1 MEVAK
6 ILENKPKGYIYGLMG
21 NINLTTNNT
30 NYSIITD
37 YKFNGTVS
45 EYLNSPKAESSLKM
59 VLLDESYI
67 DKKANDLSIGELKKV
82 SLAKAL
88 IDAKDYL
95 VLDYFDK
102 NFNHKE
108 IDYFIRLMKRMTSD
122 YQKTVILFTNDITVL
137 WNNIKELLIVDEY
150 FVINTI
156 PKEKYFEFID
166 KLNEPEIV
174 RFIKLMKELGLYIE
188 NYKDTQDLLKAIY
201 RLKEQE

>member
-21 NINLTTNNT
+21 NINLTTNNN

-37 YKFNGTVS
+37 YKFNGTVE
-45 EYLNSPKAESSLKM
+45 EYLNSPKAASSLKM
-59 VLLDESYI
+59 VLLDENVMP
-67 DKKANDLSIGELKKV
+67 KNARDLSIGELKKV

-88 IDAKDYL
+88 IDGKDYL

-102 NFNHKE
+102 SFNHKE
-108 IDYFIRLMKRMTSD
+108 IDYFIRLIKRMTND
-122 YQKTVILFTNDITVL
+122 YQKTVILFTNDITIL
-137 WNNIKELLIVDEY
+137 WNNIEELLIVDEY

-174 RFIKLMKELGLYIE
+174 RFTRLMKELGLNIE
-188 NYKDTQDLLKAIY
+188 NYKNTQDLLKAIY

>member
-45 EYLNSPKAESSLKM
+45 EYLNSPKAQSSLKM

-67 DKKANDLSIGELKKV
+67 NKKANDLSIGELKKV

-188 NYKDTQDLLKAIY
+188 NYKNTQDLLKAIY

>member
-1 MEVAK
+1 M
-6 ILENKPKGYIYGLMG
+6 LQPFL
-21 NINLTTNNT
+21 LNNT

-166 KLNEPEIV
+166 KANEPEII
-174 RFIKLMKELGLYIE
+174 RFIKLMKELGLNIE
-188 NYKDTQDLLKAIY
+188 NYKNTQDLLKAIY

>member
-45 EYLNSPKAESSLKM
+45 EYLNSPKAKSSLKM

-67 DKKANDLSIGELKKV
+67 NKKANDLSIGELKKV

-188 NYKDTQDLLKAIY
+188 NYKNTQDLLKAIY

>member
-21 NINLTTNNT
+21 NINLTTNNN

-37 YKFNGTVS
+37 YKFNGTVE
-45 EYLNSPKAESSLKM
+45 EYLNSPKAASSLKM
-59 VLLDESYI
+59 VLLDENVM
-67 DKKANDLSIGELKKV
+67 KKNARDLSIGELKKV

-88 IDAKDYL
+88 IDGKDYL

-102 NFNHKE
+102 SFNHKE
-108 IDYFIRLMKRMTSD
+108 IDYFIRLIKRMTSD
-122 YQKTVILFTNDITVL
+122 YQKTVILFTNDITIL
-137 WNNIKELLIVDEY
+137 WNNIEELLIVDEY

-174 RFIKLMKELGLYIE
+174 RFIKLMKELGLNIE

>member
-174 RFIKLMKELGLYIE
+174 RFTKLMKELGLYIE

>member
-21 NINLTTNNT
+21 NINLTTNNN

-37 YKFNGTVS
+37 YKFNGTVE
-45 EYLNSPKAESSLKM
+45 EYLNSPKAASSLKM
-59 VLLDESYI
+59 VLLDENVM
-67 DKKANDLSIGELKKV
+67 KKNARDLSIGELKKV

-88 IDAKDYL
+88 IDGKDYL

-102 NFNHKE
+102 SFNHKE
-108 IDYFIRLMKRMTSD
+108 IDYFIRLIKRMTND
-122 YQKTVILFTNDITVL
+122 YQKTVILFTNDITIL
-137 WNNIKELLIVDEY
+137 WNNIEELLIVDEY

-174 RFIKLMKELGLYIE
+174 RFTKLMKELGLYIE

>member
-21 NINLTTNNT
+21 NINLTTNNN

-37 YKFNGTVS
+37 YKFNGTVE
-45 EYLNSPKAESSLKM
+45 EYLNSPKAASSLKM
-59 VLLDESYI
+59 VLLDENVMP
-67 DKKANDLSIGELKKV
+67 KNARDLSIGELKKV

-88 IDAKDYL
+88 IDGKDYL

-102 NFNHKE
+102 SFNHKE
-108 IDYFIRLMKRMTSD
+108 IDYFIRLIKRMTSD
-122 YQKTVILFTNDITVL
+122 YHKTVILFTNDITIL
-137 WNNIKELLIVDEY
+137 WNNIEELLIVDEY

-174 RFIKLMKELGLYIE
+174 RFTKLMKELGLNIE

>member
-21 NINLTTNNT
+21 NINLTTNNN

-37 YKFNGTVS
+37 YKFNGTVE
-45 EYLNSPKAESSLKM
+45 EYLNSPKAASSLKM
-59 VLLDESYI
+59 VLLDENVM
-67 DKKANDLSIGELKKV
+67 KKNARDLSIGELKKV

-88 IDAKDYL
+88 IDGKDYL

-102 NFNHKE
+102 SFNHKE
-108 IDYFIRLMKRMTSD
+108 IDYFIRLIKRMTND

-174 RFIKLMKELGLYIE
+174 RFIRLMKELGLNIE
-188 NYKDTQDLLKAIY
+188 NYKNTQDLLKAIY

>member
-21 NINLTTNNT
+21 NINLTTNNN

-37 YKFNGTVS
+37 YKFNGTVE
-45 EYLNSPKAESSLKM
+45 EYLNSPKAASSLKM
-59 VLLDESYI
+59 VLLDENVM
-67 DKKANDLSIGELKKV
+67 KKNARDLSIGELKKV

-88 IDAKDYL
+88 IDGKDYL

-102 NFNHKE
+102 SFNHKE
-108 IDYFIRLMKRMTSD
+108 IDYFIRLIKRMTND
-122 YQKTVILFTNDITVL
+122 YQKTVILFTNDITIL
-137 WNNIKELLIVDEY
+137 WNNIEELLIVDEY

-174 RFIKLMKELGLYIE
+174 RFTRLMKELGLNIE
-188 NYKDTQDLLKAIY
+188 NYKNTQDLLKAIY

>member
-21 NINLTTNNT
+21 NINLTTNNN

-37 YKFNGTVS
+37 YKFNGTVE
-45 EYLNSPKAESSLKM
+45 EYLNSPKAASSLKM
-59 VLLDESYI
+59 VLLDENVM
-67 DKKANDLSIGELKKV
+67 KKNARDLSIGELKKV

-88 IDAKDYL
+88 IDGKDYL

-102 NFNHKE
+102 RFNHKE
-108 IDYFIRLMKRMTSD
+108 IDYFIRLIKRMTND
-122 YQKTVILFTNDITVL
+122 YQKTVILFTNDITIL
-137 WNNIKELLIVDEY
+137 WNNIEELLIVDEY

-174 RFIKLMKELGLYIE
+174 RFTRLMKELGLNIE

>member
-21 NINLTTNNT
+21 NINLTTNNN

-37 YKFNGTVS
+37 YKFNGTVE
-45 EYLNSPKAESSLKM
+45 EYLNSPKAASSLKM
-59 VLLDESYI
+59 VLLDENVMP
-67 DKKANDLSIGELKKV
+67 KNARDLSIGELKKV

-88 IDAKDYL
+88 IDGKDYL

-102 NFNHKE
+102 SFNHKE
-108 IDYFIRLMKRMTSD
+108 IDYFIRLTKRMTND

>member
-45 EYLNSPKAESSLKM
+45 EYLNSSKAKSSLKM

-150 FVINTI
+150 FVINAI

-166 KLNEPEIV
+166 KANEPEII
-174 RFIKLMKELGLYIE
+174 RFIKLMKELGLNIE
-188 NYKDTQDLLKAIY
+188 NYKNTQDLLKAIY
-201 RLKEQE
+201 RLKEQK

>member
-21 NINLTTNNT
+21 NINLTTNNN

-37 YKFNGTVS
+37 YKFNGTVE
-45 EYLNSPKAESSLKM
+45 EYLNSPKAASSLKM
-59 VLLDESYI
+59 VLLDENVMP
-67 DKKANDLSIGELKKV
+67 KNARDLSIGELKKV

-88 IDAKDYL
+88 IDGKDYL

-102 NFNHKE
+102 SFNHKE
-108 IDYFIRLMKRMTSD
+108 IDYFIRLMKRMTND
-122 YQKTVILFTNDITVL
+122 YQKTVILFTNDITIL
-137 WNNIKELLIVDEY
+137 WNNIEELLIVDEY

-174 RFIKLMKELGLYIE
+174 RFTRLMKELGLNIE
-188 NYKDTQDLLKAIY
+188 NYKNTQDLLKAIY

>member
-21 NINLTTNNT
+21 NINLTTNNN

-37 YKFNGTVS
+37 YKFNGTVE
-45 EYLNSPKAESSLKM
+45 EYLNSPKAASSLKM
-59 VLLDESYI
+59 VLLDENVM
-67 DKKANDLSIGELKKV
+67 KKNARDLSIGELKKV

-88 IDAKDYL
+88 IDGKDYL

-102 NFNHKE
+102 SFNHKE
-108 IDYFIRLMKRMTSD
+108 IDYFIRLIKRMTND

-137 WNNIKELLIVDEY
+137 WNNIEELLIVDEY

>member
-166 KLNEPEIV
+166 KVNEPEII
-174 RFIKLMKELGLYIE
+174 RFIKLMKELGLNIE
-188 NYKDTQDLLKAIY
+188 NYKNTQDLLKAIY

>member
-45 EYLNSPKAESSLKM
+45 EYLNSSKAKSSLKM

-95 VLDYFDK
+95 VFDYFDK

-174 RFIKLMKELGLYIE
+174 RFTRLMKELGLNIE
-188 NYKDTQDLLKAIY
+188 NYKNTQDLLKAIY

>member
-45 EYLNSPKAESSLKM
+45 EYLNSPKAQSSLKM

-102 NFNHKE
+102 SFNHKE

-122 YQKTVILFTNDITVL
+122 YQRTVILFTNDITVL

>member
-21 NINLTTNNT
+21 NINLTTNNN

-37 YKFNGTVS
+37 YKFNGTVE
-45 EYLNSPKAESSLKM
+45 EYLNSPKAASSLKM
-59 VLLDESYI
+59 VLLDENVM
-67 DKKANDLSIGELKKV
+67 KKNARDLSIGELKKV

-88 IDAKDYL
+88 IDGKDYL

-102 NFNHKE
+102 SFNHKE
-108 IDYFIRLMKRMTSD
+108 IDYFIRLMKRMTND
-122 YQKTVILFTNDITVL
+122 YQKTVILFTNDITIL
-137 WNNIKELLIVDEY
+137 WNNIEELLIVDEY

-174 RFIKLMKELGLYIE
+174 RFTRLMKELGLYIE

>member
-21 NINLTTNNT
+21 NINLTTNNN

-37 YKFNGTVS
+37 YKFNGTVE
-45 EYLNSPKAESSLKM
+45 EYLNSPKAASSLKM
-59 VLLDESYI
+59 VLLDENVM
-67 DKKANDLSIGELKKV
+67 KKNARDLSIGELKKV
-82 SLAKAL
+82 SLAKDL
-88 IDAKDYL
+88 IDGKDYL

-102 NFNHKE
+102 SFNHKE
-108 IDYFIRLMKRMTSD
+108 IDYFIRLIKRMTND
-122 YQKTVILFTNDITVL
+122 YQKTVILFTNDITIL
-137 WNNIKELLIVDEY
+137 WNNIEELLIVDEY

>member
-21 NINLTTNNT
+21 NINLTTNNN

-37 YKFNGTVS
+37 YKFNGTVE
-45 EYLNSPKAESSLKM
+45 EYLNSPKAASSLKM
-59 VLLDESYI
+59 VLLDENVM
-67 DKKANDLSIGELKKV
+67 KKNARDLSIGELKKV

-88 IDAKDYL
+88 IDGKDYL

-102 NFNHKE
+102 SFNHKE
-108 IDYFIRLMKRMTSD
+108 IDYFIRLIKRMTND

-188 NYKDTQDLLKAIY
+188 SYKDTQDLLKAIY

>member
-21 NINLTTNNT
+21 NINLTTNNN

-37 YKFNGTVS
+37 YKFNGTVE
-45 EYLNSPKAESSLKM
+45 EYLNSPKAASSLKM
-59 VLLDESYI
+59 VLLDENVM
-67 DKKANDLSIGELKKV
+67 KKNARDLSIGELKKV

-88 IDAKDYL
+88 IDGKDYL

-102 NFNHKE
+102 SFNHKE
-108 IDYFIRLMKRMTSD
+108 IDYFIRLMKRMTND
-122 YQKTVILFTNDITVL
+122 YQKTVILFTNDITIL
-137 WNNIKELLIVDEY
+137 WNNIEELLIVDEY

-174 RFIKLMKELGLYIE
+174 RFTRLMKELGLNIE
-188 NYKDTQDLLKAIY
+188 NYKNTQDLLKAIY

>member
-21 NINLTTNNT
+21 NINLTTNNN

-37 YKFNGTVS
+37 YKFNGTVE
-45 EYLNSPKAESSLKM
+45 EYLNSPKAASSLKM
-59 VLLDESYI
+59 VLLDENVM
-67 DKKANDLSIGELKKV
+67 KKNALDLSIGELKKV

-88 IDAKDYL
+88 IDGKDYL

-102 NFNHKE
+102 SFNHKE
-108 IDYFIRLMKRMTSD
+108 IDYFIRLIKRMTND
-122 YQKTVILFTNDITVL
+122 YQKTVILFTNDITIL
-137 WNNIKELLIVDEY
+137 WNNIEELLIVDEY

>member
-37 YKFNGTVS
+37 YKFNGTVN

-88 IDAKDYL
+88 IDGKDYL

-102 NFNHKE
+102 SFNHKE
-108 IDYFIRLMKRMTSD
+108 IDYFIRLIKRMTND
-122 YQKTVILFTNDITVL
+122 YQKTVILFTNDITIL
-137 WNNIKELLIVDEY
+137 WNNIEELLIVDEY

-166 KLNEPEIV
+166 KLNEPEII
-174 RFIKLMKELGLYIE
+174 RFIKLMKELGLNIE
-188 NYKDTQDLLKAIY
+188 NYKNTQDLLKAIY

>member
-21 NINLTTNNT
+21 NINLTTNNN

-37 YKFNGTVS
+37 YKFNGTVE
-45 EYLNSPKAESSLKM
+45 EYLNSPKAASSLKM
-59 VLLDESYI
+59 VLLDENVM
-67 DKKANDLSIGELKKV
+67 KKNARDLSIGELKKV

-88 IDAKDYL
+88 IDGKDYL

-102 NFNHKE
+102 SFNHKE
-108 IDYFIRLMKRMTSD
+108 IDYFIRLIQRMTND

>member
-150 FVINTI
+150 SVINTI

-166 KLNEPEIV
+166 KANEPEII
-174 RFIKLMKELGLYIE
+174 RFIKLMKELGLNIE
-188 NYKDTQDLLKAIY
+188 NYKNTQDLLKAIY

>member
-21 NINLTTNNT
+21 NINLTTNNN

-37 YKFNGTVS
+37 YKFNGTVE
-45 EYLNSPKAESSLKM
+45 EYLNSPKAASSLKM
-59 VLLDESYI
+59 VLLDENVM
-67 DKKANDLSIGELKKV
+67 KKNARDLSIGELKKV

-88 IDAKDYL
+88 IDGKDYL

-102 NFNHKE
+102 SFNHKE
-108 IDYFIRLMKRMTSD
+108 IDYFIRLIKRMTND
-122 YQKTVILFTNDITVL
+122 YQKTVILFTNDITIL
-137 WNNIKELLIVDEY
+137 WNNIEELLIVDEY

-166 KLNEPEIV
+166 KLNEPEII
-174 RFIKLMKELGLYIE
+174 RFIKLMKELGLNIE

>member
-21 NINLTTNNT
+21 NINLTTNNN

-37 YKFNGTVS
+37 YKFNGTVE
-45 EYLNSPKAESSLKM
+45 EYLNSPKAASSLKM
-59 VLLDESYI
+59 VLLDENVM
-67 DKKANDLSIGELKKV
+67 KKNARDLSIGELKKV

-88 IDAKDYL
+88 IDGKDYL

-102 NFNHKE
+102 SFNHKE
-108 IDYFIRLMKRMTSD
+108 IDYFIRLIKRMTND

-174 RFIKLMKELGLYIE
+174 RFTRLMKELGLNIE
-188 NYKDTQDLLKAIY
+188 NYKNTQDLLKAIY

>member
-21 NINLTTNNT
+21 NINLTTNNN

-37 YKFNGTVS
+37 YKFNGTVE
-45 EYLNSPKAESSLKM
+45 EYLNSPKAASSLKM
-59 VLLDESYI
+59 VLLDENVMP
-67 DKKANDLSIGELKKV
+67 KNARDLSIGELKKV

-88 IDAKDYL
+88 IDGKDYL

-102 NFNHKE
+102 SFNHKE
-108 IDYFIRLMKRMTSD
+108 IDYFIRLIKRMTSD
-122 YQKTVILFTNDITVL
+122 YHKTVILFTNDITIL
-137 WNNIKELLIVDEY
+137 WNNIEELLIVDEY

-156 PKEKYFEFID
+156 PKEKHFEFID

-174 RFIKLMKELGLYIE
+174 RFTKLMKELGLYIE

>member
-21 NINLTTNNT
+21 NINLTTNNN

-37 YKFNGTVS
+37 YKFNGTVE
-45 EYLNSPKAESSLKM
+45 EYLNSPKAASSLKM
-59 VLLDESYI
+59 VLLDENVM
-67 DKKANDLSIGELKKV
+67 KKNARDLSIGELKKV

-88 IDAKDYL
+88 IDGKDYL

-102 NFNHKE
+102 SFNHKE
-108 IDYFIRLMKRMTSD
+108 IDYFIRLIKRMTND

-174 RFIKLMKELGLYIE
+174 RFTKLMKELGLYIE

>member
-21 NINLTTNNT
+21 NINLTTNNN

-37 YKFNGTVS
+37 YKFNGTVE
-45 EYLNSPKAESSLKM
+45 EYLNSPKAASSLKM
-59 VLLDESYI
+59 VLLDENVM
-67 DKKANDLSIGELKKV
+67 KKNARDLSIGELKKV

-88 IDAKDYL
+88 IDGKDYL

-102 NFNHKE
+102 SFNHKE
-108 IDYFIRLMKRMTSD
+108 IDYFIRLIKRMTND
-122 YQKTVILFTNDITVL
+122 YQKTVILFTNDITIL
-137 WNNIKELLIVDEY
+137 WNNIEELLIVDEY

-174 RFIKLMKELGLYIE
+174 RFTRLMKELGLNIE

>member
-21 NINLTTNNT
+21 NINLTTNNN

-37 YKFNGTVS
+37 YKFNGTVE
-45 EYLNSPKAESSLKM
+45 EYLNSPKAASSLKM
-59 VLLDESYI
+59 VLLDENVMP
-67 DKKANDLSIGELKKV
+67 KNARDLSIGELKKV

-88 IDAKDYL
+88 IDGKDYL

-102 NFNHKE
+102 SFNHKE
-108 IDYFIRLMKRMTSD
+108 IDYFIRLIKRMTSD
-122 YQKTVILFTNDITVL
+122 YHKTVILFTIDITIL
-137 WNNIKELLIVDEY
+137 WNNIEELLIVDEY

-174 RFIKLMKELGLYIE
+174 RFTKLMKELGLYIE

>member
-45 EYLNSPKAESSLKM
+45 EYLNSPKAKSSLKM

-95 VLDYFDK
+95 VFDYFDK
-102 NFNHKE
+102 NNYEVKCSCSYARNWALKHGRK
-108 IDYFIRLMKRMTSD
+108 
-122 YQKTVILFTNDITVL
+122 IL
-137 WNNIKELLIVDEY
+137 
-150 FVINTI
+150 
-156 PKEKYFEFID
+156 
-166 KLNEPEIV
+166 
-174 RFIKLMKELGLYIE
+174 
-188 NYKDTQDLLKAIY
+188 
-201 RLKEQE
+201 

>member
-21 NINLTTNNT
+21 NINLTTNNN

-37 YKFNGTVS
+37 YKFNGTVE
-45 EYLNSPKAESSLKM
+45 EYLNSPKAASSLKM
-59 VLLDESYI
+59 VLLDENVMP
-67 DKKANDLSIGELKKV
+67 KNARDLSIGELKKV

-88 IDAKDYL
+88 IDGKDYL

-102 NFNHKE
+102 SFNHKE
-108 IDYFIRLMKRMTSD
+108 IDYFIRLIKRMTND
-122 YQKTVILFTNDITVL
+122 YQKTVILFTNDITIL
-137 WNNIKELLIVDEY
+137 WNNIEELLIVDEY

>member
-21 NINLTTNNT
+21 NINLTTNNN

-37 YKFNGTVS
+37 YKFNGTVE
-45 EYLNSPKAESSLKM
+45 EYLNSPKAASSLKM
-59 VLLDESYI
+59 VLLDENVTP
-67 DKKANDLSIGELKKV
+67 KNARDLSIGELKKV

-88 IDAKDYL
+88 IDGKDYL

-102 NFNHKE
+102 SFNHKE
-108 IDYFIRLMKRMTSD
+108 IDYFIRLIKRMTSD
-122 YQKTVILFTNDITVL
+122 YHKTVILFTNDITIL
-137 WNNIKELLIVDEY
+137 WNNIEELLIVDEY

-174 RFIKLMKELGLYIE
+174 RFTKLMKELGLNIE

>member
-45 EYLNSPKAESSLKM
+45 EYLNSPKAQSSLKM

-67 DKKANDLSIGELKKV
+67 DKKANDLSISELKKV

-102 NFNHKE
+102 SFNHKE

-150 FVINTI
+150 SVINII

-166 KLNEPEIV
+166 KANEPEII
-174 RFIKLMKELGLYIE
+174 RFIKLMKELGLNIE
-188 NYKDTQDLLKAIY
+188 NYKNTQDLLKAIY

>member
-21 NINLTTNNT
+21 NINLTTNNN

-37 YKFNGTVS
+37 YKFNGTVE
-45 EYLNSPKAESSLKM
+45 EYLNSPKAASSLKM
-59 VLLDESYI
+59 VLLDENVM
-67 DKKANDLSIGELKKV
+67 KKNARDLSIGELKKV

-88 IDAKDYL
+88 IDGKDYL

-102 NFNHKE
+102 SFNHKE
-108 IDYFIRLMKRMTSD
+108 IDYFIRLIKRMTND
-122 YQKTVILFTNDITVL
+122 YQKTVILFTNDITIL
-137 WNNIKELLIVDEY
+137 WNNIEELLIVDEY

-166 KLNEPEIV
+166 KLNEPEII
-174 RFIKLMKELGLYIE
+174 RFIKLMKELGLNIE
-188 NYKDTQDLLKAIY
+188 NYKNTQDLLKAIY